1 MQHTTPPGMTQGRR
15 ATLLRLRNDLDA
27 MREWH
32 AMHGA
37 CEGALLR
44 IDALLTGQ
52 APTVQAEIDAL
63 LPRLAA
69 LLDALP
75 GEYTAVRRGVTQC
88 IGVMEDATGRDR
100 TFPNERT
107 RRDTL
112 LTARHGSEL
121 VQQ

>member
-1 MQHTTPPGMTQGRR
+1 MHHTTPPGMTQGRL

-27 MREWH
+27 MREWY

-75 GEYTAVRRGVTQC
+75 GEYTAVRRGVVHCVRAMQETQPTQQQPL
-88 IGVMEDATGRDR
+88 VQTYR
-100 TFPNERT
+100 
-107 RRDTL
+107 
-112 LTARHGSEL
+112 AREL
-121 VQQ
+121 VEG